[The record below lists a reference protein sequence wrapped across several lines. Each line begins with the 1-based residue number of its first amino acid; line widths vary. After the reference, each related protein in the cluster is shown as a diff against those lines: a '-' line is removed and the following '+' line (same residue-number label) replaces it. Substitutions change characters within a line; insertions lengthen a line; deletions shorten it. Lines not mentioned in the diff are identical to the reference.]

1 MQVQATATMSWF
13 EDMTGSF
20 RTQTEESRT
29 ANSDGSLL
37 GAGFIMR

>member
-20 RTQTEESRT
+20 RTQTEESR
-29 ANSDGSLL
+29 AASLL